1 MLQRFLNWLADT
13 GHFVGGMFYW
23 NLRKSAYVW
32 RDRHG
37 RCPCQNESDDSIPGR
52 VRCDAVLH
60 WHDPARFQK
69 ICPLLT
75 ATPDGWR
82 CSVHA
87 SAVRPFW
94 GRVFGWIGLSLLAL
108 YLAGSLAVFAGLRIT
123 GGAPVGWLQVAWPG
137 KWHEIKPV
145 QSAHLFRQA
154 MAAFAGGRLPE
165 AHLLLTTARELDP
178 ANYDV
183 TLLLAQIS
191 MFQRS
196 YLFSDELFMG
206 LWRNYP
212 ANRSRTAVV
221 YHDTLLSLDRMGQ
234 LAEFSVT
241 MAAAD
246 PARAVVWVRS
256 ALLAVRSMRVEEAVT
271 FRSQQ
276 AAAIKVLAPQAQQL
290 LEAEL
295 ILRTGDEIAALAMLH
310 RRFTAPFNPSYIQ
323 YQIERLASL
332 GAVDEAQLL
341 LNAEGLLLGEP
352 EQRLTQV
359 AVALLA
365 HDRVLAKAYF
375 RSLLRLPLNP
385 PRIERLA
392 AFLITH
398 AEAELYRE
406 LVARVRQEAT
416 LEASVDG
423 AVLWVAG
430 IACELPGDA
439 VYWQTHGKQP
449 PGMSYPVVKQLN
461 YASRDLLAP
470 DSVAHLLNVMT
481 LPRDVILALL
491 WRVTPQS
498 SPAASRRSAAG
509 V

>member
-1 MLQRFLNWLADT
+1 MRQRFLNWLADT
-13 GHFVGGMFYW
+13 GHFAGGLFYW
-23 NLRKSAYVW
+23 NARKSVYVW
-32 RDRHG
+32 RGRHG

-60 WHDPARFQK
+60 WHNPARFQK
-69 ICPLLT
+69 ICPLLI

-108 YLAGSLAVFAGLRIT
+108 YLGGTLAVFAVLRLA

-145 QSAHLFRQA
+145 QSAHVFRQA
-154 MAAFAGGRLPE
+154 MEAFAGGRIPE
-165 AHLLLTTARELDP
+165 AYLLLTTARDFDP

-183 TLLLAQIS
+183 ALMLAQIS

-196 YLFSDELFMG
+196 YLFSDDLFTS
-206 LWRNYP
+206 LWRDHP
-212 ANRSRTAVV
+212 ASRSRTAVV
-221 YHDTLLSLDRMGQ
+221 YHDTLLSLDRMGK

-256 ALLAVRSMRVEEAVT
+256 ALLAVRSMRVEEAAA

-276 AAAIKVLAPQAQQL
+276 AAAINTLAPHAQQL
-290 LEAEL
+290 LRAEL
-295 ILRTGDEIAALAMLH
+295 DLRTGDAIAALAALN
-310 RRFTAPFNPSYIQ
+310 RKFTGPFNPAYAQ
-323 YQIERLASL
+323 YQIERLAGL

-341 LNAEGLLLGEP
+341 LNAQGTLLGEF

-359 AVALLA
+359 TVALLA
-365 HDRVLAKAYF
+365 NDRVLAQAYF
-375 RSLLRLPLNP
+375 RSLLRLPLSP
-385 PRIERLA
+385 PRVERLA
-392 AFLITH
+392 SFLITQ
-398 AEAELYRE
+398 ADAALYRE
-406 LVARVRQEAT
+406 LAARVRQDPG
-416 LEASVDG
+416 LEAAVDG
-423 AVLWVAG
+423 AVLWLAG
-430 IACELPGDA
+430 IVCEAPEDA
-439 VYWQTHGKQP
+439 DFWQSHGLQQH
-449 PGMSYPVVKQLN
+449 GTRYPVVKKLN

-470 DSVAHLLNVMT
+470 DSVVHLLNVVT
-481 LPRDVILALL
+481 LPRDVIMALL

-498 SPAASRRSAAG
+498 SPAAPKRSAAG

>member
-1 MLQRFLNWLADT
+1 MRQRLLNWLADT

-23 NLRKSAYVW
+23 NGRKSVYVW
-32 RDRHG
+32 RGRHG
-37 RCPCQNESDDSIPGR
+37 RCPCQNESDDSVPGR

-69 ICPLLT
+69 ICPLLI

-108 YLAGSLAVFAGLRIT
+108 YLAGTLAVFAGLRLA
-123 GGAPVGWLQVAWPG
+123 GRAPVGWLQVAWPG

-154 MAAFAGGRLPE
+154 MQAFAGGRLPE
-165 AHLLLTTARELDP
+165 AHLLLTTARALDP
-178 ANYDV
+178 ANYDAA
-183 TLLLAQIS
+183 LMLAQIS

-196 YLFSDELFMG
+196 YLYSDDLFTS
-206 LWRNYP
+206 LWRNHP
-212 ANRSRTAVV
+212 ANRLRTAVV
-221 YHDTLLSLDRMGQ
+221 YHDTLLSLDRMGK
-234 LAEFSVT
+234 LAEFCVT

-256 ALLAVRSMRVEEAVT
+256 ALLAVRSMRVEEAAG
-271 FRSQQ
+271 FRLQQ
-276 AAAIKVLAPQAQQL
+276 AAAIKALAPQAQQL

-295 ILRTGDEIAALAMLH
+295 NLRTGDQIAALAVLH
-310 RRFTAPFNPSYIQ
+310 RKFNGPLNPSYAQ

-332 GAVDEAQLL
+332 GAVEEAQLL
-341 LNAEGLLLGEP
+341 LNAEGLLLGEL

-365 HDRVLAKAYF
+365 HDRVLAQAYF

-385 PRIERLA
+385 PRVERLA

-398 AEAELYRE
+398 ADADLYRE
-406 LVARVRQEAT
+406 LTARVRQDAG
-416 LEASVDG
+416 LEAAVNG

-430 IACELPGDA
+430 IVCELPGEAAFWQAHGLQPGGARYPA
-439 VYWQTHGKQP
+439 VK
-449 PGMSYPVVKQLN
+449 KLN

-470 DSVAHLLNVMT
+470 DSVVHLLNVMT

-498 SPAASRRSAAG
+498 TPVAPKRSAAG

>member
-13 GHFVGGMFYW
+13 GHFAGGMFYW
-23 NLRKSAYVW
+23 NARKSAYVW
-32 RDRHG
+32 RGRHG

-60 WHDPARFQK
+60 WHNPARFQR

-94 GRVFGWIGLSLLAL
+94 GRVFGWIGISLVAL
-108 YLAGSLAVFAGLRIT
+108 YLAGTLAVFAGLRIT
-123 GGAPVGWLQVAWPG
+123 GGAPVGWLQVAWLG

-154 MAAFAGGRLPE
+154 MAAFAGGRSPE
-165 AHLLLTTARELDP
+165 AQLLLTTARELDP

-183 TLLLAQIS
+183 ALMLAQIS

-196 YLFSDELFMG
+196 YLFSDDLFTS
-206 LWRNYP
+206 LWRDHP
-212 ANRSRTAVV
+212 ASRARTAVV
-221 YHDTLLSLDRMGQ
+221 YHDTLLSLDRMGK

-256 ALLAVRSMRVEEAVT
+256 ALLAVRSMRVEDAVG
-271 FRSQQ
+271 FRAQH
-276 AAAIKVLAPQAQQL
+276 AAAIKALAPHAQQL

-295 ILRTGDEIAALAMLH
+295 VLRTGDKIAALAVLH
-310 RRFTAPFNPSYIQ
+310 RKFTGPLNPSYTQ
-323 YQIERLASL
+323 YQIERLAGL

-341 LNAEGLLLGEP
+341 LNAQGTLLGEF

-359 AVALLA
+359 TLALLA
-365 HDRVLAKAYF
+365 HDRVLAQAYF
-375 RSLLRLPLNP
+375 RSLLRLPLTP
-385 PRIERLA
+385 LRVERLA
-392 AFLITH
+392 AFLITQ
-398 AEAELYRE
+398 ADADLYRE
-406 LVARVRQEAT
+406 LVARVRQDAG
-416 LEASVDG
+416 LVAAVDG
-423 AVLWVAG
+423 AALWVAG
-430 IACELPGDA
+430 IACEVPGEA
-439 VYWQTHGKQP
+439 EFWQTQRPQQG
-449 PGMSYPVVKQLN
+449 PGRYPAVKQFD
-461 YASRDLLAP
+461 YASRDLLAA

-491 WRVTPQS
+491 WRVTPQRT
-498 SPAASRRSAAG
+498 PAAPKRSAAG

>member
-23 NLRKSAYVW
+23 NMRKSAYVW

-60 WHDPARFQK
+60 WHDPERFRK

-94 GRVFGWIGLSLLAL
+94 GRVFAWLGLALMCL
-108 YLAGSLAVFAGLRIT
+108 YLAGTVAVFAGLRIT
-123 GGAPVGWLQVAWPG
+123 GRAPVGWLQVAWPG

-145 QSAHLFRQA
+145 QSAHLFQQA
-154 MAAFAGGRLPE
+154 MEAFAGGRLPE
-165 AHLLLTTARELDP
+165 AHLRLTTARELDP

-183 TLLLAQIS
+183 ALMLAQIS

-196 YLFSDELFMG
+196 FLFSDDLFLN
-206 LWRNYP
+206 LWRSHP

-221 YHDTLLSLDRMGQ
+221 YHDTLLSLDRMGK

-256 ALLAVRSMRVEEAVT
+256 ALLAVRSMRVEEAVV

-276 AAAIKVLAPQAQQL
+276 AAAISALAPHAQQL
-290 LEAEL
+290 LHAEL
-295 ILRTGDEIAALAMLH
+295 DLRTGDGIAARAVLH
-310 RRFTAPFNPSYIQ
+310 RQFTGPFNAAYAQ
-323 YQIERLASL
+323 YQIERLAGM

-341 LNAEGLLLGEP
+341 LNAQGTLLGEF

-365 HDRVLAKAYF
+365 QDRVLAQAYF
-375 RSLLRLPLNP
+375 RSLLRLPLSP
-385 PRIERLA
+385 PRVERLA
-392 AFLITH
+392 AFLITFGD
-398 AEAELYRE
+398 ADLYRE
-406 LVARVRQEAT
+406 LVARVRQDT
-416 LEASVDG
+416 SLEAAVDG
-423 AVLWVAG
+423 ATLWIAG
-430 IACELPGDA
+430 IVSAAPEDA
-439 VYWQTHGKQP
+439 AFWQTHGLQQR
-449 PGMSYPVVKQLN
+449 GTRYPVIMKLN
-461 YASRDLLAP
+461 YASRDMLAP
-470 DSVAHLLNVMT
+470 DSVVHLLNVVT
-481 LPRDVILALL
+481 LPRDVIMALL
-491 WRVTPQS
+491 WRVTPQN
-498 SPAASRRSAAG
+498 SPAAPKRSAAG

>member
-1 MLQRFLNWLADT
+1 MLQRLLNWLADT
-13 GHFVGGMFYW
+13 GHFAGGMFYW
-23 NLRKSAYVW
+23 NFRKSAYVW
-32 RDRHG
+32 RG
-37 RCPCQNESDDSIPGR
+37 RRGLCPCQNESDDSIPGR

-60 WHDPARFQK
+60 WHNPARFRR

-75 ATPDGWR
+75 ATADGWR

-94 GRVFGWIGLSLLAL
+94 GRVFAWIGLSVLAL
-108 YLAGSLAVFAGLRIT
+108 YLAGTLAVFAGLRIT
-123 GGAPVGWLQVAWPG
+123 GRAPVGWLQVAWPG

-154 MAAFAGGRLPE
+154 MEAFAGGRLPE
-165 AHLLLTTARELDP
+165 AYLMLTTARDLDP

-183 TLLLAQIS
+183 SLMLAQIS

-196 YLFSDELFMG
+196 YLFSDDLFTS
-206 LWRNYP
+206 LWRNHP
-212 ANRSRTAVV
+212 AGRLRTAVV
-221 YHDTLLSLDRMGQ
+221 YHDTLLSLDRMGK

-256 ALLAVRSMRVEEAVT
+256 ALLAVRSMGAEEAAG
-271 FRSQQ
+271 FRQQQ
-276 AAAIKVLAPQAQQL
+276 AAAIGALAPHAQQL
-290 LEAEL
+290 LNAE
-295 ILRTGDEIAALAMLH
+295 IDLRAGDRMKALAGLH
-310 RRFTAPFNPSYIQ
+310 RKFTGPFNPSYAQ
-323 YQIERLASL
+323 YQIERLAGL
-332 GAVDEAQLL
+332 GAVDEAQLM
-341 LNAEGLLLGEP
+341 LNAQGAFLGEL

-359 AVALLA
+359 TVA
-365 HDRVLAKAYF
+365 VLAGDGVLAEAYF
-375 RSLLRLPLNP
+375 RSLLRLPLDP
-385 PRIERLA
+385 PRVERLA

-398 AEAELYRE
+398 PDAGFYRE
-406 LVARVRQEAT
+406 LVALARRDAR
-416 LEASVDG
+416 LEAAVDG
-423 AVLWVAG
+423 AALWVAG
-430 IACELPGDA
+430 IVCEVPEEA
-439 VYWQTHGKQP
+439 AFWQTHGRQH
-449 PGMSYPVVKQLN
+449 GTGRYPVIRKLN

-491 WRVTPQS
+491 WRVAPQS
-498 SPAASRRSAAG
+498 TPAAPKRSAAG

>member
-1 MLQRFLNWLADT
+1 MLQRLYHWLADT
-13 GHFVGGMFYW
+13 GHFLTGMFYW
-23 NLRKSAYVW
+23 NGRKSAYVW
-32 RDRHG
+32 RGRHG
-37 RCPCQNESDDSIPGR
+37 RCPCQNESDDSIPGH

-60 WHDPARFQK
+60 WHDPARFRK

-94 GRVFGWIGLSLLAL
+94 GRVFAWTGFSLLAL
-108 YLAGSLAVFAGLRIT
+108 YLAGTLAVFAGLRVT
-123 GGAPVGWLQVAWPG
+123 GRAPVGWLQVAWPG

-165 AHLLLTTARELDP
+165 AHLMLATARDLDP

-183 TLLLAQIS
+183 ALMLAQIS

-196 YLFSDELFMG
+196 YLFSDDLFTN
-206 LWRNYP
+206 LWRNHP

-221 YHDTLLSLDRMGQ
+221 YHDTLLSLDRMGK

-246 PARAVVWVRS
+246 PARAVVWIRS
-256 ALLAVRSMRVEEAVT
+256 ALLAVRSMRVEEAAS
-271 FRSQQ
+271 FRQQQ
-276 AAAIKVLAPQAQQL
+276 AAAISALAPHARQL
-290 LEAEL
+290 LGAEFD
-295 ILRTGDEIAALAMLH
+295 LRAGDEIAALAVLH
-310 RRFTAPFNPSYIQ
+310 RMFTGPFNVSYAQ
-323 YQIERLASL
+323 YQIERLAGL
-332 GAVDEAQLL
+332 GAVSEAQLL
-341 LNAEGLLLGEP
+341 LNAQGALLGEF

-365 HDRVLAKAYF
+365 GDRVLAQAYF
-375 RSLLRLPLNP
+375 RSLLRLPLDP
-385 PRIERLA
+385 THVERLA
-392 AFLITH
+392 AFLATH
-398 AEAELYRE
+398 PDAGLYRE
-406 LVARVRQEAT
+406 LAARVRQDAR
-416 LEASVDG
+416 LEAAVDG

-430 IACELPGDA
+430 IVCAAPEEA
-439 VYWQTHGKQP
+439 EFWQTHGRQH
-449 PGMSYPVVKQLN
+449 GTGRYPAIKKLN

-470 DSVAHLLNVMT
+470 DSVVHLLNVMA

-491 WRVTPQS
+491 WRVAPQS
-498 SPAASRRSAAG
+498 TPVAPKRSAAG
-509 V
+509 G

>member
-1 MLQRFLNWLADT
+1 MLQRLYHWLADT
-13 GHFVGGMFYW
+13 GHFLAGMFYW
-23 NLRKSAYVW
+23 NGRKSAYVW
-32 RDRHG
+32 RGRHG
-37 RCPCQNESDDSIPGR
+37 RCPCQNESDDSIPGH

-60 WHDPARFQK
+60 WHNPARFRK

-94 GRVFGWIGLSLLAL
+94 GRVFAWIGLSLGVL
-108 YLAGSLAVFAGLRIT
+108 YLAGTLAVFAGLRIT

-178 ANYDV
+178 ANYEAA
-183 TLLLAQIS
+183 LMLAQIS

-196 YLFSDELFMG
+196 YLFSDDLFTS
-206 LWRNYP
+206 LWRNHP
-212 ANRSRTAVV
+212 DNRPRTAVV
-221 YHDTLLSLDRMGQ
+221 YHDTLLSLDRMGR

-256 ALLAVRSMRVEEAVT
+256 ALLAARSMRVEEAAG
-271 FRSQQ
+271 FRQQ
-276 AAAIKVLAPQAQQL
+276 HAVAIKALAPHARQL
-290 LEAEL
+290 LQAEL
-295 ILRTGDEIAALAMLH
+295 DLRAGDEIAALAALH
-310 RRFTAPFNPSYIQ
+310 RKFTGPFNASYAQ
-323 YQIERLASL
+323 YQIERLAGL
-332 GAVDEAQLL
+332 GAVEDAQLL
-341 LNAEGLLLGEP
+341 LNTQGALMGEF

-365 HDRVLAKAYF
+365 GDRVLAQAYF
-375 RSLLRLPLNP
+375 RSLLRMPLSP
-385 PRIERLA
+385 PRVERLA
-392 AFLITH
+392 AFLITQ
-398 AEAELYRE
+398 ADADLYRE
-406 LVARVRQEAT
+406 LVARVQQDT
-416 LEASVDG
+416 GLEAAVDG
-423 AVLWVAG
+423 AALWVAG
-430 IACELPGDA
+430 LVCEAPQQA
-439 VYWQTHGKQP
+439 EFWQTHGRQQ
-449 PGMSYPVVKQLN
+449 GAARYPAVKKLN
-461 YASRDLLAP
+461 YDSRDLLAA
-470 DSVAHLLNVMT
+470 DSVVHLLNVMT
-481 LPRDVILALL
+481 LPRDVILVLL

-498 SPAASRRSAAG
+498 TPAAPKRSAAG

>member
-1 MLQRFLNWLADT
+1 MLQRLLNWFTDT
-13 GHFVGGMFYW
+13 GRFVGGMIYW
-23 NLRKSAYVW
+23 NGRKSAYLW
-32 RDRHG
+32 RGRQG
-37 RCPCQNESDDSIPGR
+37 RCPCQNESDDSIPGQ

-60 WHDPARFQK
+60 WHEPARFQK

-108 YLAGSLAVFAGLRIT
+108 YLGGTLAVFAGLRIT

-137 KWHEIKPV
+137 KWHEIKRV
-145 QSAHLFRQA
+145 QSAHLFHQA

-165 AHLLLTTARELDP
+165 AYLMLTTARDLDP

-183 TLLLAQIS
+183 ALMLAQIS
-191 MFQRS
+191 MFQLS
-196 YLFSDELFMG
+196 YLFSDDLFTS
-206 LWRNYP
+206 LWRNH
-212 ANRSRTAVV
+212 ADNRARTAVV
-221 YHDTLLSLDRMGQ
+221 YHDTLLSLDRMGK

-246 PARAVVWVRS
+246 PERAVVWVRS
-256 ALLAVRSMRVEEAVT
+256 ALLAVRSMRMEEVAG
-271 FRSQQ
+271 FRQQQ
-276 AAAIKVLAPQAQQL
+276 AAAIKALAPHAQQL
-290 LEAEL
+290 LHAEL
-295 ILRTGDEIAALAMLH
+295 DLRAGDEIAALAGLH
-310 RRFTAPFNPSYIQ
+310 RRFTGPFNAPYVQ
-323 YQIERLASL
+323 YQIERLAGL
-332 GAVDEAQLL
+332 GAMGEAQLL
-341 LNAEGLLLGEP
+341 LNAQGALLGEF

-365 HDRVLAKAYF
+365 DDRVLAQAYF
-375 RSLLRLPLNP
+375 RSLLRLPLSP
-385 PRIERLA
+385 SRVERLS

-398 AEAELYRE
+398 ADAELYHE
-406 LVARVRQEAT
+406 LVARVRQDAS
-416 LEASVDG
+416 LEAAVDG
-423 AVLWVAG
+423 AALWVTGIVCEAPAESEFWQAHGRQHGTAG
-430 IACELPGDA
+430 YPA
-439 VYWQTHGKQP
+439 VK
-449 PGMSYPVVKQLN
+449 KLN

-470 DSVAHLLNVMT
+470 DSVVHLLNVMT

-491 WRVTPQS
+491 WRVAPQTT
-498 SPAASRRSAAG
+498 PAAPKRSAAG

>member
-1 MLQRFLNWLADT
+1 MLQRLLNWLADT

-32 RDRHG
+32 RDRRG
-37 RCPCQNESDDSIPGR
+37 RCPCQNESDDSIPGH

-60 WHDPARFQK
+60 WHDPARFRK
-69 ICPLLT
+69 ICPLLI

-94 GRVFGWIGLSLLAL
+94 GRVFSWIGVSLLGL
-108 YLAGSLAVFAGLRIT
+108 YLAGTLVVFAGLRFT

-183 TLLLAQIS
+183 ALMLAQIS

-196 YLFSDELFMG
+196 YLFSDDLFMS
-206 LWRNYP
+206 LWRNHP
-212 ANRSRTAVV
+212 ANRPGTAVV
-221 YHDTLLSLDRMGQ
+221 YHDTLLSLDRMGR

-246 PARAVVWVRS
+246 PARAAVWIRS
-256 ALLAVRSMRVEEAVT
+256 ALLAVRSMRVGEVAG
-271 FRSQQ
+271 FRRQQ
-276 AAAIKVLAPQAQQL
+276 AVAITALAPHAQQL
-290 LEAEL
+290 LRAEL
-295 ILRTGDEIAALAMLH
+295 DLRTGEEIAALAVLH
-310 RRFTAPFNPSYIQ
+310 RRFTGPFNTSYGQ

-341 LNAEGLLLGEP
+341 LNAQGALLGEF

-365 HDRVLAKAYF
+365 DDRVLARAYF
-375 RSLLRLPLNP
+375 RSLLRLPLSP
-385 PRIERLA
+385 PRVERLA

-398 AEAELYRE
+398 ADADLYRE
-406 LVARVRQEAT
+406 LAARVRQDAS
-416 LEASVDG
+416 LEAAVDG
-423 AVLWVAG
+423 AALWVTG
-430 IACELPGDA
+430 IVCEAPEEA
-439 VYWQTHGKQP
+439 EFWQTHGRQH
-449 PGMSYPVVKQLN
+449 GTGRYPAVQKLN

-491 WRVTPQS
+491 WRVAPQAA
-498 SPAASRRSAAG
+498 PAAPKRSAAG

>member
-1 MLQRFLNWLADT
+1 MLQRFLNWLSDSF
-13 GHFVGGMFYW
+13 HFAGGMFYW
-23 NLRKSAYVW
+23 NARKSAYVW
-32 RDRHG
+32 RGRHG

-60 WHDPARFQK
+60 WHNPARFQK

-94 GRVFGWIGLSLLAL
+94 GRVFSWIGLSLLAL
-108 YLAGSLAVFAGLRIT
+108 YLGGTLAVFAGLRVV

-154 MAAFAGGRLPE
+154 MEAFAGGRINE
-165 AHLLLTTARELDP
+165 AHLLLTTARELD
-178 ANYDV
+178 AGNYSV
-183 TLLLAQIS
+183 ALMLAQIS

-196 YLFSDELFMG
+196 YLFSDDLFTS
-206 LWRNYP
+206 LWRDHP
-212 ANRSRTAVV
+212 ASRSRTAVV
-221 YHDTLLSLDRMGQ
+221 YHDTLLSLDRMGK

-256 ALLAVRSMRVEEAVT
+256 ALLAVRSMRVEEAAD
-271 FRSQQ
+271 FRSRH
-276 AAAIKVLAPQAQQL
+276 AAAINALAPHAQQL
-290 LEAEL
+290 LQAEL
-295 ILRTGDEIAALAMLH
+295 DLRTGNEIAALAMLN
-310 RRFTAPFNPSYIQ
+310 RKFSGAFNAQYAQ
-323 YQIERLASL
+323 YQIERLAGL
-332 GAVDEAQLL
+332 GGVNEAQLL
-341 LNAEGLLLGEP
+341 LNAAGTLLGEF

-359 AVALLA
+359 TVATLA
-365 HDRVLAKAYF
+365 HDRVLAQAYF
-375 RSLLRLPLNP
+375 RSLLRLPLSP

-392 AFLITH
+392 TFLITH
-398 AEAELYRE
+398 ADADLYRE
-406 LVARVRQEAT
+406 LVARVRQDSG
-416 LEASVDG
+416 LEAAVDG
-423 AVLWVAG
+423 ATLWVAG
-430 IACELPGDA
+430 IVCGAPVEA
-439 VYWQTHGKQP
+439 EYWQTHGLQQH
-449 PGMSYPVVKQLN
+449 GTRYPDVKKLN

-470 DSVAHLLNVMT
+470 DSVVHLLNVVT
-481 LPRDVILALL
+481 LPRDVIMALL

-498 SPAASRRSAAG
+498 SPAAPKRSAAG

>member
-60 WHDPARFQK
+60 WHNPARFQK

-94 GRVFGWIGLSLLAL
+94 GRVLGWIGIALLGL
-108 YLAGSLAVFAGLRIT
+108 YLAGTLAVFAGLRIA
-123 GGAPVGWLQVAWPG
+123 GGAQVGWLQVAWPG
-137 KWHEIKPV
+137 KWHEIKPA

-154 MAAFAGGRLPE
+154 MDAFAGGRLPE
-165 AHLLLTTARELDP
+165 AHLRLTTARELDA

-183 TLLLAQIS
+183 ALMLAQIS

-196 YLFSDELFMG
+196 FLFSDDLFMD
-206 LWRNYP
+206 LWRNHP

-221 YHDTLLSLDRMGQ
+221 YHDTLLSLDRMGK

-241 MAAAD
+241 MAEAD

-256 ALLAVRSMRVEEAVT
+256 ALLAVRSMRVEEAVV

-276 AAAIKVLAPQAQQL
+276 AAAISALAPHAQQL
-290 LEAEL
+290 LQAEL
-295 ILRTGDEIAALAMLH
+295 DLRTGNEIAARAVLY
-310 RRFTAPFNPSYIQ
+310 RKFTGPFNAAFTQ
-323 YQIERLASL
+323 YQIERLAGM
-332 GAVDEAQLL
+332 GAVDQAQLL
-341 LNAEGLLLGEP
+341 LNAQGTLLGEF

-359 AVALLA
+359 TLALLA
-365 HDRVLAKAYF
+365 HDRVLAEAYF
-375 RSLLRLPLNP
+375 RSLLRLPLSP
-385 PRIERLA
+385 PRVERLA
-392 AFLITH
+392 AFLITYGD
-398 AEAELYRE
+398 ADLYRE
-406 LVARVRQEAT
+406 LVARVRQDPSLEAAADAAT
-416 LEASVDG
+416 LWA
-423 AVLWVAG
+423 AG
-430 IACELPGDA
+430 IVCAVPGEA
-439 VYWQTHGKQP
+439 EFWQSHGLQQR
-449 PGMSYPVVKQLN
+449 GTRYPAIEKLN

-470 DSVAHLLNVMT
+470 DSVVHLINVVT
-481 LPRDVILALL
+481 LPRDVIIALL

-498 SPAASRRSAAG
+498 TPAAPKRSAAG

>member
-1 MLQRFLNWLADT
+1 MLQRLLNWLADT

-32 RDRHG
+32 RDRRG
-37 RCPCQNESDDSIPGR
+37 RCPCQNESDDSIPGQ

-60 WHDPARFQK
+60 WHDPARFRK
-69 ICPLLT
+69 ICPLLA

-94 GRVFGWIGLSLLAL
+94 GRVFAWIGFSLLAL
-108 YLAGSLAVFAGLRIT
+108 YLAGTLAVLAGLRLT
-123 GGAPVGWLQVAWPG
+123 GGAPVGWRQVAWPG
-137 KWHEIKPV
+137 KWQEIKPV
-145 QSAHLFRQA
+145 QSAHLFRRA
-154 MAAFAGGRLPE
+154 MAAFADGRLPE

-178 ANYDV
+178 ANYDAA
-183 TLLLAQIS
+183 LMLAQIS

-196 YLFSDELFMG
+196 YLFSDDLFTS
-206 LWRNYP
+206 LWRNHP
-212 ANRSRTAVV
+212 GNRSRTAVV
-221 YHDTLLSLDRMGQ
+221 YHDTLLSLDRMGK
-234 LAEFSVT
+234 LGEFSVT

-256 ALLAVRSMRVEEAVT
+256 ALLAVRSMRVGEAAA
-271 FRSQQ
+271 FRQQQ
-276 AAAIKVLAPQAQQL
+276 AAAINALAPHAQQL
-290 LEAEL
+290 LRAEL
-295 ILRTGDEIAALAMLH
+295 DLRAGDEIAALAVLH
-310 RRFTAPFNPSYIQ
+310 RKFAGPFNAAYAQ
-323 YQIERLASL
+323 YQIERLAGL

-341 LNAEGLLLGEP
+341 LNAQGALMGEF

-365 HDRVLAKAYF
+365 HDRVLAQAYF
-375 RSLLRLPLNP
+375 RSLLRLPLSP
-385 PRIERLA
+385 PRVERMT

-398 AEAELYRE
+398 ADADLYRE
-406 LVARVRQEAT
+406 LVVRLRQDAG
-416 LEASVDG
+416 LEAAVDG
-423 AVLWVAG
+423 AALWVAG
-430 IACELPGDA
+430 IVCDVPGEA
-439 VYWQTHGKQP
+439 EFWQTHGRQH
-449 PGMSYPVVKQLN
+449 GTAVYPAVKRLN

-491 WRVTPQS
+491 WRVTPQPT
-498 SPAASRRSAAG
+498 PAVPRASAG
-509 V
+509 RG